1 MGRFWA
7 LCMCRIISG
16 TLNSES
22 GYNWQCQVAGW
33 WIAWLVSWLG
43 SLHRWH
49 INSGQLPP
57 TNTQP
62 ALYLH
67 SSLHPAL
74 VLRHPLSSAAQ
85 ALPSLSLLFI
95 SLFYPSI
102 GMCDQLCSH
111 TCKWPVYISISAC
124 LSLSLV
130 IMVGER
136 QNRDFRTCVFT
147 LCGQV
152 CSPWPDWGFYTDREG
167 IRTVIHSH

>member
-1 MGRFWA
+1 MWWGGTMGRFWA
-7 LCMCRIISG
+7 LCMCSIISG

-74 VLRHPLSSAAQ
+74 VLRHPLSSPAQ
-85 ALPSLSLLFI
+85 AFAFSFFTIYFSLLTIYWDVCPEWINMPPYYLLTPGNDLALSVCLPLSLSASYHTSPPLSSLSL
-95 SLFYPSI
+95 S
-102 GMCDQLCSH
+102 
-111 TCKWPVYISISAC
+111 
-124 LSLSLV
+124 
-130 IMVGER
+130 R
-136 QNRDFRTCVFT
+136 
-147 LCGQV
+147 
-152 CSPWPDWGFYTDREG
+152 
-167 IRTVIHSH
+167 